1 MVLLGGALEYQRSA
15 NRLSS
20 LDNVIDM
27 EQEALRS
34 AVAQIT
40 AVRPDIL
47 LVERSVARYE
57 HVCPNFRQGVN
68 MSTLQGRGQRRSN
81 MRGRCTR
88 SCSHNPPMPHVYS
101 TLFLPFRVVHVF
113 HVSYGPPPLPHASP
127 PPLLRYAQELLRE
140 AGVSLVLNL
149 KPELLERL
157 ARCLGTKVCVALWRG
172 GALG

>member
-1 MVLLGGALEYQRSA
+1 MSRRKRCVKRLANIAGRVKRVITRSVPITCTSTTIESA

-68 MSTLQGRGQRRSN
+68 MSTLQGRG
-81 MRGRCTR
+81 
-88 SCSHNPPMPHVYS
+88 
-101 TLFLPFRVVHVF
+101 
-113 HVSYGPPPLPHASP
+113 
-127 PPLLRYAQELLRE
+127 
-140 AGVSLVLNL
+140 
-149 KPELLERL
+149 
-157 ARCLGTKVCVALWRG
+157 
-172 GALG
+172 